1 MFYTPY
7 VDIASTKSMWNFL
20 KEHFTYH
27 TMNSW
32 SCSKSIAHN
41 VKLHRLHLDGDWTV
55 AMRYLFDEDDSGRLQ
70 MYIDDEIQEFE
81 NDNPYYEVFF
91 NGRSNGYLV
100 LCEKDLHRTVLPDC
114 VDNYDSYEDFKADC
128 RDYGERVSDY
138 KRELRD
144 AVEIVREFDKLCDR
158 LRDLVNGYSKASFD
172 ADKLEYAVERF
183 LDEYGDDLVNLGL
196 EGPEMEAD
204 RVKLN
209 DLVDYRAFM
218 HCFLEELGED
228 RRRIITDSADQYL
241 WLRES

>member
-81 NDNPYYEVFF
+81 SQYPYYEVFF

-100 LCEKDLHRTVLPDC
+100 LCEKDHHRTVLPDC
-114 VDNYDSYEDFKADC
+114 VDNYDSYEEFKADC
-128 RDYGERVSDY
+128 RYYGERVSDY
-138 KRELRD
+138 LRELRE
-144 AVEIVREFDKLCDR
+144 AVTIVREFDKLCDR
-158 LRDLVNGYSKASFD
+158 LRDLVNGYSKASFEV
-172 ADKLEYAVERF
+172 DKLEQAVESF
-183 LDEYGDDLVNLGL
+183 DDEYFSDLSKLGL
-196 EGPEMEAD
+196 AGPCMED
-204 RVKLN
+204 NRVLLN
-209 DLVDYRAFM
+209 DIAHYNAFM
-218 HCFLEELGED
+218 QCFIKCLGED
-228 RRRIITDSADQYL
+228 YSRIATDPDGKYL
-241 WLRES
+241 WLKES